1 MSMQDNGIRS
11 ADEIFKEFKEHSVS
25 EFFRKNSQMLGYA
38 GKVRSLTTIVHEYVT
53 NSLDACEE
61 AGILPEIKVKL
72 EQIAENK
79 YRVTVSDNGP
89 GVPKTHMGKALG
101 SVLKGTKFHRNM
113 QQRGQQ
119 GIGASGCTLFAQ
131 ITTGKPIHVR
141 SSTGRESYECDIS
154 IDIKSNKPVVSNMKD
169 ISLEFRG
176 LEVYGEFADVK
187 YENSE
192 HGVFEYIKRTA
203 LANPHA
209 SISLLDPTGKE
220 YTFLRSVNTLP
231 KKPKVIKPH
240 PLGLE
245 PGDLVEFAHRSESR
259 RISSFLIDTFSRVS
273 DTKIN
278 ELKQLVSFDLSK
290 NPKELTWQEA
300 EELIK
305 AFKSMKWVAPEFDS
319 VSPIGEKY
327 LELAMKNIINP
338 EFISVVERKPKVFR
352 GGIPFVVEAAI
363 AYGGGAGRKNGEG
376 EEAGGNI
383 IRFANKVPL
392 LFDSSTCAITYA
404 VRSID
409 WKRYG
414 IKDFEQEP
422 VSVLVNVS
430 SVFVPYS
437 GVGKQAIAQEDTII
451 DEIKLAVMDAARNIQ
466 HYISNVRSRSLAES
480 KYKTIMRYITQLSGD
495 LSELTGNKQEILEEK
510 LKKLVDTKYKKLFE
524 TDEQSSSTKDE
535 EQEASDDESKEES

>member
-1 MSMQDNGIRS
+1 
-11 ADEIFKEFKEHSVS
+11 
-25 EFFRKNSQMLGYA
+25 
-38 GKVRSLTTIVHEYVT
+38 
-53 NSLDACEE
+53 
-61 AGILPEIKVKL
+61 
-72 EQIAENK
+72 
-79 YRVTVSDNGP
+79 
-89 GVPKTHMGKALG
+89 
-101 SVLKGTKFHRNM
+101 
-113 QQRGQQ
+113 
-119 GIGASGCTLFAQ
+119 
-131 ITTGKPIHVR
+131 
-141 SSTGRESYECDIS
+141 
-154 IDIKSNKPVVSNMKD
+154 
-169 ISLEFRG
+169 
-176 LEVYGEFADVK
+176 
-187 YENSE
+187 
-192 HGVFEYIKRTA
+192 
-203 LANPHA
+203 
-209 SISLLDPTGKE
+209 
-220 YTFLRSVNTLP
+220 
-231 KKPKVIKPH
+231 
-240 PLGLE
+240 
-245 PGDLVEFAHRSESR
+245 
-259 RISSFLIDTFSRVS
+259 
-273 DTKIN
+273 
-278 ELKQLVSFDLSK
+278 
-290 NPKELTWQEA
+290 
-300 EELIK
+300 
-305 AFKSMKWVAPEFDS
+305 MKWVAPEFDS

-466 HYISNVRSRSLAES
+466 RYISNVRSRSLAES

-524 TDEQSSSTKDE
+524 TDEQSTSTQE
-535 EQEASDDESKEES
+535 GEQEASGNESKEES

>member
-1 MSMQDNGIRS
+1 MESI
-11 ADEIFKEFKEHSVS
+11 ADELFKEFKENSIA
-25 EFFRKNSQMLGYA
+25 EFFRKNRQMLGYA

-53 NSLDACEE
+53 NSLDATEE
-61 AGILPEIKVKL
+61 ARILPEIRVEVKEMGEDRYSVL
-72 EQIAENK
+72 V
-79 YRVTVSDNGP
+79 RDNGP
-89 GVPKTHMGKALG
+89 GIPKNIVGKALA
-101 SVLKGTKFHRNM
+101 SILAGTKFHRYM

-154 IDIKSNKPVVSNMKD
+154 IDIKANKPVVSNTKD
-169 ISLEFRG
+169 VSLEFRG

-192 HGVFEYIKRTA
+192 HGVFEYIRRTA

-220 YTFLRSVNTLP
+220 YAFPRSVNTMP
-231 KKPKVIKPH
+231 KKPKVVKPH

-259 RISSFLIDTFSRVS
+259 RISSFLMDTFSRVS
-273 DTKIN
+273 NTKIN
-278 ELKQLVSFDLSK
+278 ELRQLVNFDLSK
-290 NPKELTWQEA
+290 SPKELTWQEA

-305 AFKSMKWVAPEFDS
+305 AFKSVKWVAPEFDS
-319 VSPIGEKY
+319 VSPIGGKY

-363 AYGGGAGRKNGEG
+363 AYGDGAGRKSGEG

-392 LFDSSTCAITYA
+392 LFDSSICAITYA

-430 SVFVPYS
+430 SVFIPYS
-437 GVGKQAIAQEDTII
+437 GVGKQAIAQENTII
-451 DEIKLAVMDAARNIQ
+451 DEIKLAVMDAARSIQ
-466 HYISNVRSRSLAES
+466 RYISNVRSRSLAES
-480 KYKTIMRYITQLSGD
+480 KYKTIMRYITQLSSD
-495 LSELTGNKQEILEEK
+495 LSELTGSKQEILEEK
-510 LKKLVDTKYKKLFE
+510 LKRLVDTKYKKLFE
-524 TDEQSSSTKDE
+524 TDEQSSST
-535 EQEASDDESKEES
+535 QEGQGASGDESKEES

>member
-1 MSMQDNGIRS
+1 MESI
-11 ADEIFKEFKEHSVS
+11 ADELFKEFRENSIA
-25 EFFRKNSQMLGYA
+25 EFFRKNRQMLGYA

-53 NSLDACEE
+53 NSLDATEE
-61 AGILPEIKVKL
+61 ARTLPEIRV
-72 EQIAENK
+72 EVREMGEDK
-79 YRVTVSDNGP
+79 YSVLVRDNGP
-89 GVPKTHMGKALG
+89 GIPKNIVGKALA
-101 SVLKGTKFHRNM
+101 SILAGTKFHRYM

-141 SSTGRESYECDIS
+141 SSTGKESYECDIS

-169 ISLEFRG
+169 IVLEFRG

-209 SISLLDPTGKE
+209 SVSLLDPTGKE
-220 YTFLRSVNTLP
+220 YAFPRSVNTTP
-231 KKPKVIKPH
+231 KKPKVVKPH

-259 RISSFLIDTFSRVS
+259 RISSFLMDTFSRVS

-278 ELKQLVSFDLSK
+278 ELRQLVNFDFSK
-290 NPKELTWQEA
+290 SPKELTWQEA

-305 AFKSMKWVAPEFDS
+305 AFKSIKWVAPEFDS
-319 VSPIGEKY
+319 VSQIGEKY

-363 AYGGGAGRKNGEG
+363 AYGGGAGRKNSEG

-524 TDEQSSSTKDE
+524 TDEQSSST
-535 EQEASDDESKEES
+535 QEGQGASGDESKEES

>member
-1 MSMQDNGIRS
+1 MESI
-11 ADEIFKEFKEHSVS
+11 ADELFKEFRENSIA
-25 EFFRKNSQMLGYA
+25 EFFRKNRQMLGYA

-53 NSLDACEE
+53 NSLDATEE
-61 AGILPEIKVKL
+61 ARTLPEIRV
-72 EQIAENK
+72 EVREMGEDK
-79 YRVTVSDNGP
+79 YSVLVRDNGP
-89 GVPKTHMGKALG
+89 GIPKNIVGKALA
-101 SVLKGTKFHRNM
+101 SILAGTKFHRYM

-141 SSTGRESYECDIS
+141 SSTGKESYECDIS

-169 ISLEFRG
+169 IVLEFRG

-220 YTFLRSVNTLP
+220 YAFPRSVNTMP
-231 KKPKVIKPH
+231 KKPKVVKPH

-259 RISSFLIDTFSRVS
+259 RISSFLMDTFSRVS

-278 ELKQLVSFDLSK
+278 ELRQLVNFDFSK
-290 NPKELTWQEA
+290 SPKELTWQEA

-305 AFKSMKWVAPEFDS
+305 AFKSIKWVAPEFDS
-319 VSPIGEKY
+319 VSQIGEKY

-363 AYGGGAGRKNGEG
+363 AYGGGAGRKNSEG

-437 GVGKQAIAQEDTII
+437 GVGKQAIAQENTII
-451 DEIKLAVMDAARNIQ
+451 DEIKLAVMDAARDIQ
-466 HYISNVRSRSLAES
+466 RHISIVRSRSLAES

-524 TDEQSSSTKDE
+524 TDEQSSST
-535 EQEASDDESKEES
+535 QEGQGASGDESKEES

>member
-1 MSMQDNGIRS
+1 MESI
-11 ADEIFKEFKEHSVS
+11 ADELFKEFRENSIA
-25 EFFRKNSQMLGYA
+25 EFFRKNRQMLGYA

-53 NSLDACEE
+53 NSLDATEE
-61 AGILPEIKVKL
+61 ARTLPEIRV
-72 EQIAENK
+72 EVREMGEDK
-79 YRVTVSDNGP
+79 YSVLVRDNGP
-89 GVPKTHMGKALG
+89 GIPKNIVGKALA
-101 SVLKGTKFHRNM
+101 SILAGTKFHRYM

-141 SSTGRESYECDIS
+141 SSTGKESYECDIS

-169 ISLEFRG
+169 IVLEFRG

-220 YTFLRSVNTLP
+220 YAFPRSVNTMP
-231 KKPKVIKPH
+231 KKPKVVKPH

-259 RISSFLIDTFSRVS
+259 RISSFLMDTFSRVS

-278 ELKQLVSFDLSK
+278 ELRQLVNFDFSK
-290 NPKELTWQEA
+290 SPKELTWQEA

-305 AFKSMKWVAPEFDS
+305 AFKSIKWVAPEFDS
-319 VSPIGEKY
+319 VSQIGEKY

-363 AYGGGAGRKNGEG
+363 AYGGGAGRKNSEG

-437 GVGKQAIAQEDTII
+437 GVGKQAIAQENTII
-451 DEIKLAVMDAARNIQ
+451 DEIKLAVMDAARDIQ
-466 HYISNVRSRSLAES
+466 RHISIVRSRSLAES

-524 TDEQSSSTKDE
+524 TDEQSSST
-535 EQEASDDESKEES
+535 QEGQGAIGDESKEES